1 MRVTATQEI
10 SGSTITW
17 HGYLTDVSIRKRYEM
32 EIEELAFFDP
42 LTKLPNRRLFLTR
55 MTQAIAGCAARGD
68 NDVLLFIDLDNFKT
82 LNDTQGHDIG
92 DAFLVKVAERL
103 RRCLS
108 PKDLVARIG
117 GDEFVVIIEEAGT
130 DAARATRRGIGAA
143 NQVLSALHDPFELGA
158 LNHVASA
165 SVGIVVFDGAEQRPD
180 ELLKRAD
187 IAMYQAKAAGRNGM
201 ALFDP
206 ATMDRESE
214 RYRLLS
220 DLRQAFKRQELE
232 LFFQVQVDDTGAA
245 IGAEGL
251 LRWNHPEFG
260 MVFPDRFI
268 PLAEQFGLND
278 ELTRYVLD
286 AGVGVL
292 AGWQRDPDTT
302 HLRLSLNVSVQS
314 FNTDDFARTLA
325 EIVDVHGIDASK
337 LTLELTEHVMA
348 QNHEHVAGRM
358 AEVKKLGVR
367 LSLDD
372 FGTGYSSLAYL
383 KTLPLDEVKI
393 DGGFIADLEHAE
405 SNRAL
410 VKTILV
416 MARNLGLA
424 AVAEHVENVRQEA
437 FLRAFG
443 CDFFQGY
450 LYGRAVPAAEF
461 TAKLAETTRFRVRAT
476 SSRCARAPEA
486 GRAMPGGLT
495 AARGTRQIRAPGA
508 AMPQKRFRV
517 VRLLAIVSL
526 VIAEP
531 AAALAASR
539 NALVIGNSSYRPG
552 YELRNPVADA
562 RAVARSLSQLGF
574 AVTLVED
581 TDLAT
586 AQRAL
591 DSFVPSAT
599 AGDAAVIYYAGHGA
613 MIEGRSFLLPVDFS
627 MASFDAVDREA
638 LDAERLMQALS
649 STHSAFKL
657 LVLDACRNNP
667 LETRGATPLQRET
680 DAPPPPR
687 TENMLIAF
695 STTQGATALDGT
707 GEHSPFAEGLIR
719 HIGETETDVDALMK
733 KVSSFVRDKTE
744 GRQTVWIE
752 GSMTR
757 AFFLAGGAP
766 GAGAVTTLAP
776 PEPAAGRRAGVRRF
790 RHPCC

>member
-1 MRVTATQEI
+1 MSSIHATLNALGTSKDWLIAANFILSVLLALWMLRYRTLYIASRDVQTNYHDLIDNLSEGVYRSTLDGRQLSANKALVKLNGYLSEAEMLSAVSDIGAEWYVQPARRDEFRHILQRDGHVEDFVSEIYRHKTRERIWVSESARLVRDKRSGKPLYYEGSVREITETLKRLKLEAQFRKLTSELPGALFQFVTHSDGGAEIIYASAGLERITGHPVTEFVERPTLFSDIVKKDDLDAFRQAMQAAAASGDSWDHEFRIVDSEGREKWARVTATPEI
-10 SGSTITW
+10 NGSSITW
-17 HGYLTDVSIRKRYEM
+17 HGYLTDVSVRKRYEM

-42 LTKLPNRRLFLTR
+42 LTKLPNRRLFISR
-55 MTQAIAGCAARGD
+55 MSQAIAGCAARGD

-82 LNDTQGHDIG
+82 LNDTQGHDTG
-92 DAFLVKVAERL
+92 DAFLVQVAERL
-103 RRCLS
+103 RRCVS

-117 GDEFVVIIEEAGT
+117 GDEFVVIIEEAGA

-143 NQVLSALHDPFELGA
+143 NQVLSALHDPFELGV

-165 SVGIVVFDGAEQRPD
+165 SVGVVVFDGTEQRPD

-220 DLRQAFKRQELE
+220 DLRRAFKHRELE
-232 LFFQVQVDDTGAA
+232 LFFQVQVDDTGTA

-251 LRWNHPEFG
+251 LRWNHPELG

-278 ELTRYVLD
+278 ELTRYVLE
-286 AGVGVL
+286 AGIGTL
-292 AGWQRDPDTT
+292 ARWQGDPATAQ
-302 HLRLSLNVSVQS
+302 LRLSLNVSVQS

-325 EIVDVHGIDASK
+325 GIVDVHGVDASK

-424 AVAEHVENVRQEA
+424 AVAEHVENIRQEA

-450 LYGRAVPAAEF
+450 LYGRAMPADAF
-461 TAKLAETTRFRVRAT
+461 IASLAEK
-476 SSRCARAPEA
+476 PN
-486 GRAMPGGLT
+486 GGP
-495 AARGTRQIRAPGA
+495 RHI
-508 AMPQKRFRV
+508 
-517 VRLLAIVSL
+517 
-526 VIAEP
+526 
-531 AAALAASR
+531 
-539 NALVIGNSSYRPG
+539 
-552 YELRNPVADA
+552 
-562 RAVARSLSQLGF
+562 
-574 AVTLVED
+574 
-581 TDLAT
+581 
-586 AQRAL
+586 
-591 DSFVPSAT
+591 
-599 AGDAAVIYYAGHGA
+599 
-613 MIEGRSFLLPVDFS
+613 
-627 MASFDAVDREA
+627 
-638 LDAERLMQALS
+638 QALRQ
-649 STHSAFKL
+649 SA
-657 LVLDACRNNP
+657 
-667 LETRGATPLQRET
+667 
-680 DAPPPPR
+680 
-687 TENMLIAF
+687 
-695 STTQGATALDGT
+695 
-707 GEHSPFAEGLIR
+707 
-719 HIGETETDVDALMK
+719 
-733 KVSSFVRDKTE
+733 
-744 GRQTVWIE
+744 
-752 GSMTR
+752 
-757 AFFLAGGAP
+757 
-766 GAGAVTTLAP
+766 
-776 PEPAAGRRAGVRRF
+776 
-790 RHPCC
+790 